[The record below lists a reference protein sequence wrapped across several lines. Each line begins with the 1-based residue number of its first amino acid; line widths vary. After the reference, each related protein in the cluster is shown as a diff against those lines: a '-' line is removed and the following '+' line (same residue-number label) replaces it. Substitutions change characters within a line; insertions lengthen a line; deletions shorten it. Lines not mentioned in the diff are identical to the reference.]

1 MKTAEKK
8 DGVLQAVERIL
19 DNYLEMNNHRK
30 TPERYAI
37 LNAVYHIEGHFTLD
51 ELGQDLFEH
60 VPALE

>member
-30 TPERYAI
+30 TPER
-37 LNAVYHIEGHFTLD
+37 
-51 ELGQDLFEH
+51 
-60 VPALE
+60 